1 MDLNTLQVLI
11 DTLGFPIVCCG
22 ALGFAFWKMWN
33 SYKEQLTNEM
43 QNLIARADAREEKLY
58 KEISECRAINS
69 KAIETLATYA
79 EQLRAIQNDVS
90 DIKEQVS
97 KL

>member
-11 DTLGFPIVCCG
+11 DTLGFPIVCCCI
-22 ALGFAFWKMWN
+22 LGFAFWKMWR
-33 SYKEQLTNEM
+33 SYKEQLTTEM
-43 QNLIARADAREEKLY
+43 QNLTARADTREEKLY
-58 KEISECRAINS
+58 NEINECRTINS

>member
-1 MDLNTLQVLI
+1 MDLDTLQVLI
-11 DTLGFPIVCCG
+11 DTLGFPIVCCCV
-22 ALGFAFWKMWN
+22 LGFACWKIWT
-33 SYKEQLTNEM
+33 SYKEQITTEM
-43 QNLIARADAREEKLY
+43 QNLTARADTREEKLY
-58 KEISECRAINS
+58 NEISECRAINS